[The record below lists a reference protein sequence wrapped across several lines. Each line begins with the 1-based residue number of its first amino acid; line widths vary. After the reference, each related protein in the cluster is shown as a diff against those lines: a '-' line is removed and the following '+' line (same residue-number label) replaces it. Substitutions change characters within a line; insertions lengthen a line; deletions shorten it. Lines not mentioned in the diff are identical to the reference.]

1 MTSYAVPVLG
11 VGALFLMNGVRNG
24 ALDRM
29 TGSPIGQAC
38 VIIAFAMYAVGFVL
52 IRRLSRID
60 V

>member
-11 VGALFLMNGVRNG
+11 VGSLFLMNSIKDG

-29 TGSPIGQAC
+29 TGSPVGQAC
-38 VIIAFAMYAVGFVL
+38 VIIAFGLYAVGFIL
-52 IRRLSRID
+52 IRRMSRIE

>member
-1 MTSYAVPVLG
+1 
-11 VGALFLMNGVRNG
+11 MNGVKDG

-29 TGSPIGQAC
+29 TGSPVGQAC
-38 VIIAFAMYAVGFVL
+38 VLVAFVMYAVGFVL